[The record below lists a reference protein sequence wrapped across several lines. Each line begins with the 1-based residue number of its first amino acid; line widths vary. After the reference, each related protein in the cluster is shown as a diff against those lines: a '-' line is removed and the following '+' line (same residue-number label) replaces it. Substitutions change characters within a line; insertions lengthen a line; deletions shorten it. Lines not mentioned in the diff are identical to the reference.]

1 MVCELHGV
9 TPNGDRKTLQK
20 SKMKPITNQGDSLN
34 NEIIKQF
41 KPKKEPVHGEYM
53 MTYKYTDKIG
63 EKLNKMRDIPP
74 EAMKDIEQVAAGK
87 MTEEEF
93 CKKYKP

>member
-20 SKMKPITNQGDSLN
+20 SKIEPNTNQIDSLN

-41 KPKKEPVHGEYM
+41 KPKKKRIYGEYM
-53 MTYKYTDKIG
+53 MINKDTG
-63 EKLNKMRDIPP
+63 LNKMRDIPP
-74 EAMKDIEQVAAGK
+74 EVMKDIEQVGAGK
-87 MTEEEF
+87 MTIEEF
-93 CKKYKP
+93 KQKYKL